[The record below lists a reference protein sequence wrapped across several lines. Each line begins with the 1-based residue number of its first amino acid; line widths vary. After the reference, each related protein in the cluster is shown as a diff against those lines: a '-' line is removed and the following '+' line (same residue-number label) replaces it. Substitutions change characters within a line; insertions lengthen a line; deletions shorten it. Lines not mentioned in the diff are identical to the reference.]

1 MTAGLAQAASDNNS
15 GGPLALQKRVIDIY
29 RANERAVVKVFAA
42 FDGKQPGGKTML
54 FIGTGFYISKEG
66 HILTNTNV
74 TYGADRIWVER
85 NGIAYAAELVGSD
98 PLTNV
103 SIIKVFALPAD
114 FQFLRLS
121 DSPEMPPIGS
131 FLVGLT
137 CELGQDPGPSLGL
150 VSGWNTHYGERV
162 LPTIY
167 LRSDI
172 PSDGGEGGS
181 PVFDMNGA
189 LVGMLIVA
197 LPEIRSSFVLPARA
211 IQRIRDDILFSG
223 KVTYAYFGFQTRQKS
238 NLGSGP
244 WVEVEGLVEGGPA
257 ALAGVQVGDKLV
269 KMGDFPITTDADL
282 RVASFF
288 QRPDEFVPLAVKRGE
303 QEIEL
308 SVKPGARE
316 APPSA
321 MPPVGP
327 NTPDRQPSATPA
339 EGGDDAATAPGDAAA
354 PATASVPSTE
364 TPGEE
369 QETPASAGTAESASD
384 VRTAEASGEPAPPT
398 RAESAPVAEVPAS

>member
-1 MTAGLAQAASDNNS
+1 MSVYAQGAPDNG

-29 RANERAVVKVFAA
+29 RANEKAVVKVFAA
-42 FDGKQPGGKTML
+42 FDGKQPSGKTML

-98 PLTNV
+98 PLTNI
-103 SIIKVFALPAD
+103 SIIKAFALPAD

-121 DSPEMPPIGS
+121 DSPEAPPIGS
-131 FLVGLT
+131 FLVALS

-150 VSGWNTHYGERV
+150 VSGWNTAYGERV

-181 PVFDMNGA
+181 PVFDMNGS
-189 LVGMLIVA
+189 LVGMLIVS
-197 LPEIRSSFVLPARA
+197 LPEIRSSFILPARA

-223 KVTYAYFGFQTRQKS
+223 NVTYAYFGFQTRQKS
-238 NLGSGP
+238 NLDSGP

-257 ALAGVQVGDKLV
+257 AQAGVQAGDKLL
-269 KMGDFPITTDADL
+269 KMGDFDITTDADL
-282 RVASFF
+282 RVATFF
-288 QRPDEFVPLAVKRGE
+288 QRPDEFVPLVIRRGE
-303 QEIEL
+303 RK
-308 SVKPGARE
+308 S
-316 APPSA
+316 
-321 MPPVGP
+321 
-327 NTPDRQPSATPA
+327 N
-339 EGGDDAATAPGDAAA
+339 
-354 PATASVPSTE
+354 
-364 TPGEE
+364 
-369 QETPASAGTAESASD
+369 SASSPARAKLRLRPCRRSD
-384 VRTAEASGEPAPPT
+384 PVRPSRRRPLPWCARMYRP
-398 RAESAPVAEVPAS
+398 R

>member
-1 MTAGLAQAASDNNS
+1 MSGWVAQAAPESTNS

-29 RANERAVVKVFAA
+29 RANEKAVVKVFAA
-42 FDGKQPGGKTML
+42 FDGKQPGGKSVL

-85 NGIAYAAELVGSD
+85 NGIAYAAELIGSD

-121 DSPEMPPIGS
+121 DSPDAPPIGS
-131 FLVGLT
+131 FLVALT

-150 VSGWNTHYGERV
+150 VSGWNTNYGERV

-181 PVFDMNGA
+181 PVFDVNGS

-197 LPEIRSSFVLPARA
+197 LPEIRSSFILPARA

-223 KVTYAYFGFQTRQKS
+223 KVTYAYFGLQTRQKS
-238 NLGSGP
+238 NLDSGP
-244 WVEVEGLVEGGPA
+244 WVEVEGLVEAGPA
-257 ALAGVQVGDKLV
+257 AQAGLKVGDKVLE
-269 KMGDFPITTDADL
+269 MGDFTITTDADL
-282 RVASFF
+282 RIASFY
-288 QRPDEFVPLAVKRGE
+288 QRPDEFVPLLIERDGE
-303 QEIEL
+303 RMEL

-321 MPPVGP
+321 MPPVGA
-327 NTPDRQPSATPA
+327 NTPQA
-339 EGGDDAATAPGDAAA
+339 EDAAV
-354 PATASVPSTE
+354 SE
-364 TPGEE
+364 GE
-369 QETPASAGTAESASD
+369 A
-384 VRTAEASGEPAPPT
+384 
-398 RAESAPVAEVPAS
+398 SAPVAQETDADVAQQSTEAAEEPASAQEQPATAKNSAENGAGDSENKSEKAEESPAS

>member
-1 MTAGLAQAASDNNS
+1 MNS

-29 RANERAVVKVFAA
+29 RANEKAVVKVFAA
-42 FDGKQPGGKTML
+42 FDGKQPGGKSVL

-85 NGIAYAAELVGSD
+85 NGIAYAAELIGSD

-121 DSPEMPPIGS
+121 DSPDAPPIGS
-131 FLVGLT
+131 FLVALT

-150 VSGWNTHYGERV
+150 VSGWNTNYGERV

-181 PVFDMNGA
+181 PVFDVNGS

-197 LPEIRSSFVLPARA
+197 LPEIRSSFILPARA

-223 KVTYAYFGFQTRQKS
+223 KVTYAYFGLQTRQKS
-238 NLGSGP
+238 NLDSGP
-244 WVEVEGLVEGGPA
+244 WVEVEGLVEAGPA
-257 ALAGVQVGDKLV
+257 AQAGLKVGDKVLE
-269 KMGDFPITTDADL
+269 MGDFTITTDADL
-282 RVASFF
+282 RIASFY
-288 QRPDEFVPLAVKRGE
+288 QRPDEFVPLLIERDGE
-303 QEIEL
+303 RIEL

-321 MPPVGP
+321 MPPVGA
-327 NTPDRQPSATPA
+327 NTPQA
-339 EGGDDAATAPGDAAA
+339 EDAAV
-354 PATASVPSTE
+354 SE
-364 TPGEE
+364 GE
-369 QETPASAGTAESASD
+369 A
-384 VRTAEASGEPAPPT
+384 
-398 RAESAPVAEVPAS
+398 SAPVAQESGADVAQQSAESKEQASPDQEQPATAKNSAENGAGDSENKSEKAEESPAS

>member
-1 MTAGLAQAASDNNS
+1 MTPYLGGAADN
-15 GGPLALQKRVIDIY
+15 GGAPLALQKRVIDIY

-66 HILTNTNV
+66 HILTNTNI

-121 DSPEMPPIGS
+121 DSPEVPPIGS
-131 FLVGLT
+131 FLVALT

-150 VSGWNTHYGERV
+150 VSGWNTSYGERI

-181 PVFDMNGA
+181 PVFDINGS
-189 LVGMLIVA
+189 LVGMLIVS
-197 LPEIRSSFVLPARA
+197 LPEVRSSFILPARA

-238 NLGSGP
+238 SLDSGP

-257 ALAGVQVGDKLV
+257 ALAGVKAGDRLLS
-269 KMGDFPITTDADL
+269 MGDFAIMTDADL
-282 RVASFF
+282 RVATFF
-288 QRPDEFVPLAVKRGE
+288 QRPDEFVPVMIKRGD

-321 MPPVGP
+321 MPPVGVG
-327 NTPDRQPSATPA
+327 TPEPPAAVVEPADEQSAAPSRGEGVSVAGASDSNATA
-339 EGGDDAATAPGDAAA
+339 ADSAGEGGASESAQAVSES
-354 PATASVPSTE
+354 PADGSDK
-364 TPGEE
+364 
-369 QETPASAGTAESASD
+369 ASAGS
-384 VRTAEASGEPAPPT
+384 
-398 RAESAPVAEVPAS
+398 PVVPEDVPAS